1 MRSAIIIGAG
11 PAGLSA
17 ARALVEAGHDDVLV
31 LDRNTTPGGLP
42 LCCGHWGFGMLDQH
56 RLLTGP
62 AYAKRLVGKAQG
74 AEIRCGV
81 TVTAL
86 HPSGQVE
93 VSSPA
98 GIDFLSA
105 RAILLATGTRE
116 KPRGARLVSGTRPWG
131 VITTGAFQDM
141 AYRGAGPVPFR
152 RPLIIGSELVAF
164 SALLTARH
172 AGVTPVAMLE
182 SGSEIV
188 ARWPVGLLARLLFR
202 VPLLLDSRLVAI
214 KGADKVTSVIVE
226 SHGRNHEL
234 NCDSV
239 IFSGDFIPEA
249 ALVRASHLMLDEHTQ
264 GPAIATT
271 WQCSDARYF
280 AAGNILRPV
289 EHSGWAA
296 GEGRAAGRAI
306 AALLKSPPDMSET
319 AIAVLPAGA
328 LKYVYPQ
335 RVLPGADPVT
345 LYGRLARRC
354 DGWLSVEADGKE
366 IWRRRVNS
374 GLERRLTLKLPRA
387 DLAAAQALVVKAVPL

>member
-17 ARALVEAGHDDVLV
+17 ARALVAAGHGDVLV
-31 LDRNTTPGGLP
+31 LDRNPAPGGLP

-62 AYAKRLVGKAQG
+62 AYAKRLVEKAQG
-74 AEIRCGV
+74 AEIRSGV

-86 HPSGQVE
+86 HPSGRVE
-93 VSSPA
+93 VTSSA
-98 GIDFLSA
+98 GVETLSA
-105 RAILLATGTRE
+105 GAILLATGTRE

-141 AYRGAGPVPFR
+141 AYRGTGAVPFR

-182 SGSEIV
+182 PGSEIV
-188 ARWPVGLLARLLFR
+188 ARWPSGPLARLLLC
-202 VPLLLDSRLVAI
+202 VPLLLESRLVAI
-214 KGADKVTSVIVE
+214 KGADKVSSVIVE
-226 SHGRNHEL
+226 SRGRSHEL
-234 NCDSV
+234 ICDSV

-249 ALVRASHLMLDEHTQ
+249 ALVRASHLTLDEHTQ
-264 GPAIATT
+264 GPAIAST
-271 WQCSDARYF
+271 WQCSDTRYF

-289 EHSGWAA
+289 EHSGRAA
-296 GEGRAAGRAI
+296 WEGRAAGRAM
-306 AALLKSPPDMSET
+306 AALLNSQQDRPET
-319 AIAVLPAGA
+319 SIAVTPAGD

-335 RVLPGADPVT
+335 RILPGADPVT
-345 LYGRLARRC
+345 LYGRLTRRC

-387 DLAAAQALVVKAVPL
+387 DLAAAHALIVKAVPL

>member
-17 ARALVEAGHDDVLV
+17 ARALVEAGHGDVLV
-31 LDRNTTPGGLP
+31 LDRNLTPGGLP

-62 AYAKRLVGKAQG
+62 AYAKRLVEKAQG
-74 AEIRCGV
+74 AEIRSGV

-93 VSSPA
+93 VSTPA
-98 GIDFLSA
+98 GIEFLSA

-131 VITTGAFQDM
+131 VITTGDFQDM
-141 AYRGAGPVPFR
+141 AYRGTRAVPFR
-152 RPLIIGSELVAF
+152 RPLIIGSELVSF

-172 AGVTPVAMLE
+172 ARIKPVAMLE
-182 SGSEIV
+182 PGPEIV
-188 ARWPVGLLARLLFR
+188 ARWPSGPLARLLLR
-202 VPLLLDSRLVAI
+202 VPLLLESRIVEI
-214 KGADKVTSVIVE
+214 KGTDKVTSVIVQRY
-226 SHGRNHEL
+226 GRNHEL
-234 NCDSV
+234 ICDSV

-249 ALVRASHLMLDEHTQ
+249 ALVRASHLTLDEHTQ
-264 GPAIATT
+264 GPAIASN

-289 EHSGWAA
+289 EHSGMAA
-296 GEGRAAGRAI
+296 WEGREAGRAM
-306 AALLKSPPDMSET
+306 AALLSSQQDTPEKST
-319 AIAVLPAGA
+319 AVAPAGA

-335 RVLPGADPVT
+335 RILAGAEPAT

-354 DGWLSVEADGKE
+354 DGWLSVEADGIE
-366 IWRRRVNS
+366 IWRRRLNS
-374 GLERRLTLKLPRA
+374 GAERRLTLKLPRA
-387 DLAAAQALVVKAVPL
+387 RFAAAKALIVKAAPL